1 MLRGKTLMHLC
12 GIIFLFTTY
21 NISAVTSFQVL
32 ATEVVKDKTM
42 EMVDKNNFKLI
53 NNYIEVQYEKEK
65 KENDRIRVEKLKQEE
80 IIKAEKLKQEEI
92 EREKSEPQLQE
103 FILTFYTSLTSENSS
118 AGAVTCQNKP
128 LSRGGVANNVIPQNT
143 KIYLEG
149 YGQVIVND
157 KGSSKYFSESNRL
170 DVFIER
176 EQGESDTQYLRRV
189 NNYGVQK
196 VQGYVLLST

>member
-21 NISAVTSFQVL
+21 NISTVTSFQVL
-32 ATEVVKDKTM
+32 ATEVVKDKTI
-42 EMVDKNNFKLI
+42 EMVDKDNFKLI